1 MAGRDVRSYSP
12 SLWGESTMHKSDK
25 RDGDR
30 VPCEFEARIEP
41 EAGPALRAVVRNIST
56 CGARLEGVDV
66 VAAPEQFDLLIT
78 RDTGA
83 TERRRARRV
92 WGLDGAMGVN
102 FIDGVGAWG
111 RREISKP
118 GALPSPLAGEDV
130 IA

>member
-1 MAGRDVRSYSP
+1 MASPYRSSNGRSRRPFLFQRMFRGTSVP

-25 RDGDR
+25 RDGVR

-56 CGARLEGVDV
+56 RGARLEGVDV
-66 VAAPEQFDLLIT
+66 VAVPEQFDLLIT
-78 RDTGA
+78 RDRGA

-102 FIDGVGAWG
+102 FIDGVGA
-111 RREISKP
+111 
-118 GALPSPLAGEDV
+118 
-130 IA
+130 